1 MHKMV
6 TITRHYHRYV
16 QPLSSAVSCGNDL
29 YHTDNSSASM
39 VIVIRKYSHTC
50 ALPHIIATAN
60 IWGWHSFLSKLPI
73 EWLLFEGGDYLRAAS
88 IQRNMVILF
97 SVNALI
103 WIAIWVAYP
112 TSGCGWIWI
121 RLWIVCVNS
130 CWRGWKWIG
139 CSMWSFSIFLIRLFY
154 LHHSVNTLDNNPFVL
169 TAVSSNV
176 QELSHSLLLYGI
188 LSSCELSSGSQ
199 QKLWLNMPTVWRP
212 SWPHHPL
219 HPTPISPWYQSLQV
233 LAKAYPMVAE
243 KCNCRVQREAVGSAI
258 VCSHTILSEFAKTYS
273 C

>member
-1 MHKMV
+1 
-6 TITRHYHRYV
+6 
-16 QPLSSAVSCGNDL
+16 
-29 YHTDNSSASM
+29 M
-39 VIVIRKYSHTC
+39 VIIRKYSHTR
-50 ALPHIIATAN
+50 ALSHIIATAN
-60 IWGWHSFLSKLPI
+60 IRGWHSELPI
-73 EWLLFEGGDYLRAAS
+73 VWLLFDGGNYLRVAT
-88 IQRNMVILF
+88 IQRNV

-139 CSMWSFSIFLIRLFY
+139 CSMWSFSIFMISSQNKLFY
-154 LHHSVNTLDNNPFVL
+154 LHHSINTLDNNPFVL

-188 LSSCELSSGSQ
+188 LYSCELSSGRQ
-199 QKLWLNMPTVWRP
+199 QKLWLNVLTVWWP

-219 HPTPISPWYQSLQV
+219 HPTPFSPWYQSLQV
-233 LAKAYPMVAE
+233 LAKA
-243 KCNCRVQREAVGSAI
+243 K
-258 VCSHTILSEFAKTYS
+258 
-273 C
+273 